1 MHKTVQKINQ
11 PVCVFFHS
19 FINSICSWSEIS
31 CDAASFPAATQ
42 HRRMKVWQRRKTR
55 INNNVIISCLLLYA
69 RDTDFWYRL
78 CGYTK
83 SLCIFWEFYTFYSK
97 KAEKYQML
105 MRNVKGLSGI
115 LVNNNCWKHED
126 KFSGII

>member
-1 MHKTVQKINQ
+1 MNKNILTKKVKKKQLIIL
-11 PVCVFFHS
+11 
-19 FINSICSWSEIS
+19 FIIVAAIASISYS
-31 CDAASFPAATQ
+31 
-42 HRRMKVWQRRKTR
+42 K
-55 INNNVIISCLLLYA
+55 
-69 RDTDFWYRL
+69 
-78 CGYTK
+78 
-83 SLCIFWEFYTFYSK
+83 FYSK